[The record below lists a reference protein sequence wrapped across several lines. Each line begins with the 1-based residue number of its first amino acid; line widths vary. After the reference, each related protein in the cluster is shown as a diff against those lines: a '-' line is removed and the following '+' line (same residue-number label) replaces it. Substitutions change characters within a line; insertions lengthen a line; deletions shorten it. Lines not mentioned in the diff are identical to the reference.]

1 MKKAAILFSLV
12 TLAIVVA
19 YLILVNKFW
28 TSKPAFYAKVV
39 AKEAE
44 GLLENDTI
52 NWADFGIKLKPQ
64 RSNYTQTC
72 SKVKAI
78 KKSLNSMEFNEIGM
92 QFEQLLVDEIIPHW
106 YGTTWSFD
114 GHTDQPQQGEIACGY
129 FVSTTLQQ
137 VGLNVNRFQ
146 LAQQKPENEA
156 KSLAVGTK
164 IIEMEGANS
173 AENIAQIKSKT
184 SDGIYFVGLG
194 QSHVGYLLKRKN
206 ELFFIHSSY
215 FTPGTVTVELASKSP
230 VFCAYSHYYIVE
242 LSNNKVFLKRW
253 LNNKKIE
260 VIKDK

>member
-1 MKKAAILFSLV
+1 MRKAAFLLITIL
-12 TLAIVVA
+12 LAILG
-19 YLILVNKFW
+19 YLILVNKFSA
-28 TSKPAFYAKVV
+28 SKPAFYAKVI

-44 GLLENDTI
+44 SLFESDTVY
-52 NWADFGIKLKPQ
+52 WADFGIKRKPQ

-72 SKVKAI
+72 SKVKAS
-78 KKSLNSMEFNEIGM
+78 KKSLNSMEFNETGM

-129 FVSTTLQQ
+129 FVSTTLQH
-137 VGLNVNRFQ
+137 VGVNVNRYQ
-146 LAQQKPENEA
+146 LAQQRPENEA
-156 KSLAVGTK
+156 KSLAVGAEV
-164 IIEMEGANS
+164 IEIEGANS
-173 AENIAQIKSKT
+173 AENIEQIKSKT
-184 SDGIYFVGLG
+184 SDGICFVGLG
-194 QSHVGYLLKRKN
+194 RSHVGYLLKRKN

-230 VFCAYSHYYIVE
+230 VFCAYNQYYIVE

-253 LNNKKIE
+253 LDNTKIE